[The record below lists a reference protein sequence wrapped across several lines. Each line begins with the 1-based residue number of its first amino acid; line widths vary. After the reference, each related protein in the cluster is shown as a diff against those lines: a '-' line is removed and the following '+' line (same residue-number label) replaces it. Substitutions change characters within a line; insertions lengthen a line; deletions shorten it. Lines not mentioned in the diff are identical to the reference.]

1 MRKRI
6 AHTVF
11 AILFLAMIVWLSGCQ
26 TDLRGGLSFK
36 AFQKGE
42 NGGEVWKS
50 RGFSWGNLEN
60 GSN

>member
-1 MRKRI
+1 MCKKVI
-6 AHTVF
+6 CF
-11 AILFLAMIVWLSGCQ
+11 ILFLVIMAFIAGCQ

-50 RGFSWGNLEN
+50 RGFSWGNLE
-60 GSN
+60 SPAK